1 MVPTM
6 LVKLTISKKMALELM
21 LLEIKHK
28 LEFLKTINLFQEHK
42 LLIMEMKLKLL
53 KAISKIHAF

>member
-28 LEFLKTINLFQEHK
+28 LELLKTINLFQEHK
-42 LLIMEMKLKLL
+42 LLIMEMKLK
-53 KAISKIHAF
+53 